1 MGEINPWS
9 YSPSPAAAMIFLIL
23 FAITTLWHI
32 VIMFRRHAWYFT
44 VLVIGGVRTSPPP
57 PLHYLLVYRGNADR
71 LLTVEIA
78 GYVTR
83 YLASKEQSNI
93 ALFVVQTLCIL
104 VAPALFAASIYM
116 VLGRLITL
124 VRAEAYSPIR
134 PTWLTK
140 IFVLGD
146 LLSFI
151 IQIMGSGMLTNN
163 FTLGKTII
171 LIGLIAQI
179 ICFGLFVLVA
189 VLVSRRLARDPTPM
203 AKSLDRRSSK
213 NGWVGVMRVV
223 FFASALIFIRSF
235 FRLIEFTGNNDSPLQ
250 KSEAYLYVCDS
261 ALMFGVLAILI
272 YYHPSEYVKAQ
283 SEVWQGQGEE
293 LI

>member
-44 VLVIGGVRTSPPP
+44 VLVIGGV
-57 PLHYLLVYRGNADR
+57 L
-71 LLTVEIA
+71 EIA

-189 VLVSRRLARDPTPM
+189 VLV
-203 AKSLDRRSSK
+203 
-213 NGWVGVMRVV
+213 
-223 FFASALIFIRSF
+223 
-235 FRLIEFTGNNDSPLQ
+235 
-250 KSEAYLYVCDS
+250 
-261 ALMFGVLAILI
+261 
-272 YYHPSEYVKAQ
+272 
-283 SEVWQGQGEE
+283 
-293 LI
+293 